1 MIATIHL
8 KHHLFLKDY
17 IEIQN
22 ISKNVK
28 LLKFFK
34 VFLKNEE
41 EKPIEYSNNIKI
53 LHMRK
58 TCRSDLES
66 DTLSKSS

>member
-1 MIATIHL
+1 MMIATIHL

-34 VFLKNEE
+34 VFKKKMKKKSPLNIPIILK
-41 EKPIEYSNNIKI
+41 YY
-53 LHMRK
+53 
-58 TCRSDLES
+58 TCVRLVG
-66 DTLSKSS
+66 LI